1 MGSIGNRNKIK
12 IEYSEHLIQKA
23 LRYEFLS
30 PNSVKYFTENLNIYN
45 WESDVLKITK
55 SNYSYEF
62 EIKISRSDFKNDF
75 KHKKNK
81 HIILENKE
89 DVNKPNYFYYVV
101 PTDLIKVDEMPDYA
115 GLIYVKGV
123 VFGTNIR
130 YYFTEIKKAP
140 KLHKEKLDINEL
152 NLVDKFY
159 YNYIHWKH
167 KHEKDLNEYKTL
179 LNESKTVDGKQYQY
193 TLPQASEMIHAYKEK
208 LEETVFQSESW
219 KNMFYYE
226 QGLVRRLMLELK
238 EHGIDY
244 QSIIDSYEN
253 EHISE
258 KITEI
263 LD

>member
-1 MGSIGNRNKIK
+1 MGSIGNRNKID
-12 IEYSEHLIQKA
+12 IEYSEHSIQKA
-23 LRYEFLS
+23 LRYNFLS
-30 PNSVKYFTENLNIYN
+30 PNSVKYFTENLSIYN
-45 WESDVLKITK
+45 WESDALKITK

-101 PTDLIKVDEMPDYA
+101 PTDLIKVDEIPDYA

-140 KLHKEKLDINEL
+140 KLHKEKIDISGL

-167 KHEKDLNEYKTL
+167 KHEKDLNEYKVM
-179 LNESKTVDGKQYQY
+179 LNESKTFDGKQYKY
-193 TLPQASEMIHAYKEK
+193 TLPQATEMIDNYQEK
-208 LEETVFQSESW
+208 LKEISFQSESW
-219 KNMFYYE
+219 KNMYYHE
-226 QGLVRRLMLELK
+226 QGLVRRLTRLCK
-238 EHGIDY
+238 DNNIDA
-244 QSIIDSYEN
+244 QPLIDSYEKDYMKD
-253 EHISE
+253 
-258 KITEI
+258 KINVI
-263 LD
+263 I